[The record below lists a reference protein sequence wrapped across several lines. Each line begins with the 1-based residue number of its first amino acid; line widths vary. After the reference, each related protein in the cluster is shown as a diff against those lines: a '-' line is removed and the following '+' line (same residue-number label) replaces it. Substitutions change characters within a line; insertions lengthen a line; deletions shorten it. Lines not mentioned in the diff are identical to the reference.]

1 MIEGFLFGVV
11 FSCVMVLPLYA
22 ITRFAFRRSVLL
34 RRIPVVRRLPFP
46 IAALF
51 PALFQIGVRSGPSGN
66 QEAAWRT
73 ADLAAL
79 AGSLTAAAA
88 LILVWWLLAV
98 SRKPFG
104 NHTDER

>member
-1 MIEGFLFGVV
+1 MIEGFLFGIV
-11 FSCVMVLPLYA
+11 FACVLVLPLYA
-22 ITRFAFRRSVLL
+22 ITRFAFRRSGIL

-51 PALFQIGVRSGPSGN
+51 PALFLIGVRSGPPGDPGAS
-66 QEAAWRT
+66 WRT
-73 ADLAAL
+73 DDLAAL

-98 SRKPFG
+98 SRKPLG
-104 NHTDER
+104 NHTHER